1 MDPTGTLTLPDGRR
15 LAFDDVGDPDGVE
28 VVYLHGTPDCRL
40 SRHPDDDLARRGGV
54 RLIAVDRPGAGGSSP
69 HPGATLT
76 DLGHDLVALL
86 DHLGI
91 DRCALMGWSSG
102 GLCALAAATVLGRR
116 APSVA
121 LVGPVP
127 PVEAY
132 EDPAVLQALS
142 PERRHFVE
150 LAREV
155 PADELGAELAPHLVP
170 DPLDDEVALA
180 HVLESTGE
188 RGRAEL
194 AAVPGAAEQLAR
206 ALLGAVAHGT
216 DPLGHDVAR
225 QLDPGLDLTALRGT
239 VRTTHG
245 TQDGISPP
253 AVGRWLAAQLT
264 GATVHVEVLD
274 GAHHLLFP
282 HWERLL
288 HDATRPLRR
297 AGASPGSRGRPQ
309 GRW

>member
-54 RLIAVDRPGAGGSSP
+54 RLISVDRPGAGGSSP

-142 PERRHFVE
+142 PERRHFV
-150 LAREV
+150 
-155 PADELGAELAPHLVP
+155 
-170 DPLDDEVALA
+170 
-180 HVLESTGE
+180 ESTGE